1 MLLTLNLGMAC
12 GLTILFLLSI
22 WRMVIKF
29 ITKNML
35 VPDSEYE
42 ELTEMHSPKKD
53 VTANW

>member
-29 ITKNML
+29 ITKICLCQIVSMKN
-35 VPDSEYE
+35 
-42 ELTEMHSPKKD
+42 
-53 VTANW
+53 